1 MEDKYYTPE
10 LEEFHIGFEYEAKL
24 ITKDWVKL
32 KLDAKNYYL
41 NIDRVLNL
49 SETIRVKKLDR
60 EDIESFGWSYI
71 PTKSIGKD
79 SYEGLF
85 SNSTRGKMLF
95 EHDWLNNKIT
105 IKTPNYIRDA
115 SGRFDGYIIYVNCLI
130 IKNKSEL
137 ARLLKQLG
145 II

>member
-1 MEDKYYTPE
+1 MENKYYTPS
-10 LEEFHIGFEYEAKL
+10 LEEFHIGFEYEEDDSEWSKRTFESYQDL
-24 ITKDWVKL
+24 EI
-32 KLDAKNYYL
+32 L
-41 NIDRVLNL
+41 NDDIIEGN
-49 SETIRVKKLDR
+49 IRVKKLDR

-145 II
+145 IN